1 MELKEVVAKIVAGE
15 TLTDEEKK
23 YLADWKDDGRIP
35 KSRLDQEI
43 QKRKDAEGKGS
54 ELSAKVD
61 ELTEQIEELK
71 NAGMTD
77 ADKAKSEFSKQL
89 GKLQKE
95 LEAASKQRDEAAKE
109 LENLKFNATVGK
121 IAKKYG
127 FSDSDY
133 LGYRLRSAD
142 IAIDDESGVGGFIK
156 TLEQSSPQLFTS
168 SARSG
173 GGTASGQQT
182 STIDAAK
189 ARLEELGGKAQLS
202 SRELAEV
209 VELSEKVS
217 SQAQ

>member
-1 MELKEVVAKIVAGE
+1 MELRDVIAKIVAGE
-15 TLTDEEKK
+15 ELTDEEKK

-43 QKRKDAEGKGS
+43 QKRKDAEGRGS
-54 ELSAKVD
+54 ELSEKVD
-61 ELTEQIEELK
+61 ELTAQIEELK
-71 NAGMTD
+71 NAGLTD
-77 ADKAKSEFSKQL
+77 AEKAKNEFSKQL

-95 LEAASKQRDEAAKE
+95 LEAASKQRDETAKE
-109 LENLKFNATVGK
+109 LENLKFNAAVGE

-142 IAIDDESGVGGFIK
+142 IAIDDESGVSGFIRS
-156 TLEQSSPQLFTS
+156 LEQSSPQLFTS

-173 GGTASGQQT
+173 GGTASGHQT

-189 ARLEELGGKAQLS
+189 ARLVELGGKAQLS

-209 VELSEKVS
+209 VELTEKVS